1 MSKECRNPTC
11 TRPAT
16 ATYCDRR
23 CQLAM
28 RTRTKGRQI
37 PDMWVEMDTWYAIE
51 RAAESF
57 NLDVR
62 DFVLS
67 RVEEWL

>member
-1 MSKECRNPTC
+1 MITECKNPTC
-11 TRPAT
+11 TRQGMN
-16 ATYCDRR
+16 TYCSRE

-28 RTRTKGRQI
+28 RTVSKGRQI
-37 PDMWVEMDTWYAIE
+37 PDMWVEMDTWWAIE
-51 RAAESF
+51 RAAETF
-57 NLDVR
+57 NMSVR